1 MKMDD
6 VSIRGT
12 TFCVWC
18 RNDFFL
24 RGECTIENFNLER
37 KMKIRGQGELSFSSI
52 ISVRGVQEA
61 VSELKC
67 IIESAM
73 KRSI

>member
-24 RGECTIENFNLER
+24 SGECTIENLER

>member
-1 MKMDD
+1 MRVDGEA
-6 VSIRGT
+6 RFRR
-12 TFCVWC
+12 TF
-18 RNDFFL
+18 FQK
-24 RGECTIENFNLER
+24 GER
-37 KMKIRGQGELSFSSI
+37 KLYLEEKNWGKFPGELSFSSI
-52 ISVRGVQEA
+52 ISIGGVQEA

>member
-1 MKMDD
+1 
-6 VSIRGT
+6 
-12 TFCVWC
+12 
-18 RNDFFL
+18 
-24 RGECTIENFNLER
+24 
-37 KMKIRGQGELSFSSI
+37 MKIRGQGELSFSSI
-52 ISVRGVQEA
+52 ISIRGVQEA